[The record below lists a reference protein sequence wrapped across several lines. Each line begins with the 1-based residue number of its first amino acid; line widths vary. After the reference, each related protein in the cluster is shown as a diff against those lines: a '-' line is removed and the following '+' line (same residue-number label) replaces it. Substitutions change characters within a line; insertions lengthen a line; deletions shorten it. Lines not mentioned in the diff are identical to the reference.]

1 MKRGG
6 LQTGGAGLIEA
17 RGTPEGE
24 TAKNEQGQERGSQKR
39 GWPPMDGHLRD
50 ARHGC
55 KEYEDAGSCGNEQP
69 VQDATRWRGFTRC
82 LAPVHAGFDI
92 VCGDAVSAALPLSRF
107 FPAGLFSSGYGREG
121 NGADS

>member
-6 LQTGGAGLIEA
+6 LQTGEAGLVEA

-24 TAKNEQGQERGSQKR
+24 TAKNEQGQERCCQKR

-50 ARHGC
+50 SRHSC
-55 KEYEDAGSCGNEQP
+55 KEYKDGGGGGNKQP
-69 VQDATRWRGFTRC
+69 VQDAARGCGLTYC